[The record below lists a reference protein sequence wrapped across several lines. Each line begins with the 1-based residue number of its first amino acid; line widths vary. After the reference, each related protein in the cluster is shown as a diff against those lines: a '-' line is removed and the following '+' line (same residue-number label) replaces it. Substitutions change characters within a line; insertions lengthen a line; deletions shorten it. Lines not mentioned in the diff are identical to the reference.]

1 MLDNIHTKTSLY
13 LAISLFCFL
22 GVLLPIPLAPITFS
36 VSACLLLLARESY
49 IRASDDGQAEL
60 LRVKLGLTMAMCFGN
75 MLATAMMVALFVL
88 AVYITLS
95 NPLPF
100 KDMPLPPSRSE
111 KRSNE
116 LNTEINIEHFR
127 QSNY

>member
-1 MLDNIHTKTSLY
+1 
-13 LAISLFCFL
+13 
-22 GVLLPIPLAPITFS
+22 
-36 VSACLLLLARESY
+36 
-49 IRASDDGQAEL
+49 
-60 LRVKLGLTMAMCFGN
+60 MAMCFGN